1 MNKTTNPYQTGVAND
16 FSLDQKNPLAQM
28 DQYKR
33 EEDQA
38 KAPLVMP
45 YPLDT
50 VLVPLIGEIF
60 ISLTNA
66 RNSLTFAKKNPAA
79 NKEGI
84 KEIIGKIDDINKA
97 VLDLQKKLSKI
108 TL

>member
-1 MNKTTNPYQTGVAND
+1 
-16 FSLDQKNPLAQM
+16 M

-50 VLVPLIGEIF
+50 VLVPLIGDIF

-66 RNSLTFAKKNPAA
+66 RNNLIMARKNPAA

-84 KEIIGKIDDINKA
+84 KEVIAEIDNINKA
-97 VLDLQKKLSKI
+97 VLDLQKKLGKI

>member
-16 FSLDQKNPLAQM
+16 FSLNQANPADQMNQH
-28 DQYKR
+28 KR

-38 KAPLVMP
+38 KAPFTMP
-45 YPLDT
+45 FPLDT
-50 VLVPLIGEIF
+50 VLVPLIGDIF

-66 RNSLTFAKKNPAA
+66 RNSLIMAKKNPAA

-84 KEIIGKIDDINKA
+84 KEIISEIDDINKA
-97 VLDLQKKLSKI
+97 VLDLQKKLGKI